1 MHIGQGVIFLT
12 LADWVII
19 NIIGEPLKTYGTGKN
34 AGACWSAYFGV
45 LIYI

>member
-1 MHIGQGVIFLT
+1 MCIQVKVWYFWH
-12 LADWVII
+12 WVII
-19 NIIGEPLKTYGTGKN
+19 NIIGEPLETYGTGKN